1 MVRIRMA
8 PVVLILFLSFSV
20 ISHADSIVYSNFGPG
35 DTYQQNVGWSLT
47 GPNTQYGSQN
57 VAASFVAGADY
68 NLAEVDLALAYVSGV
83 NSFVVNL
90 VSDNGGLPSSTVL
103 DTWTLNNV
111 GTAESVFALSGNA
124 IMLEAGAQYWVEVLS
139 GDDTWGAWFLNSSG
153 ATGSGFSGDGTNWF
167 VVSGQPT
174 GVFRVTGT
182 EVTSVP
188 EPASFLMLGTG
199 LAGIAG
205 AIRRK
210 I

>member
-1 MVRIRMA
+1 MVRFQTA
-8 PVVLILFLSFSV
+8 PVVVILLLSCAV
-20 ISHADSIVYSNFGPG
+20 ISRADSIVYSNFGPG

-47 GPNTQYGSQN
+47 GPNTQYGSQD

-68 NLAEVDLALAYVSGV
+68 DLTEVDLALAYVSGV

-90 VSDNGGLPSSTVL
+90 VTDNGGLPSPTVL
-103 DTWTLNNV
+103 DTWTLTNV
-111 GTAESVFALSGNA
+111 GTAESVYALSGNA
-124 IMLEAGAQYWVEVLS
+124 VMLNAGSQYWVEVLS
-139 GDDTWGAWFLNSSG
+139 GDDTWGAWFLNSTA
-153 ATGSGFSGDGTNWF
+153 ATGSGFSGDGSNWF
-167 VVSGQPT
+167 VIPDQPS

-188 EPASFLMLGTG
+188 EPATFLMLGTG

-210 I
+210 L